1 MDDHFLICL
10 LLWKVEK
17 NSVFQVSK
25 IISIKLS
32 TFLKGLQ
39 LLSDLP
45 EIWSHIHVAQI
56 YPT

>member
-1 MDDHFLICL
+1 MDYHFLICL

-25 IISIKLS
+25 ISTKLS
-32 TFLKGLQ
+32 NFPKGLQ

-45 EIWSHIHVAQI
+45 EIRFQIYLAQI
-56 YPT
+56 YPM